1 MSTAWRLVSIL
12 PGWGWMRRSL
22 RRPSREQKAMIMERY
37 AEVKRK
43 VSSLATSGVTALAV
57 LALIPTDVGVE
68 VLGIRIS
75 IFTRCDLQ

>member
-1 MSTAWRLVSIL
+1 
-12 PGWGWMRRSL
+12 
-22 RRPSREQKAMIMERY
+22 MIMERY

-75 IFTRCDLQ
+75 IFTRSDLQ